1 MTVVGCPESVGSRQG
16 GGAGPLWSVGSPL
29 MPGSPS
35 TVAARCSLLGAGSTP
50 AWRVPEGSVV
60 GGRGREPG
68 FVSLCFFQKH
78 SE

>member
-1 MTVVGCPESVGSRQG
+1 
-16 GGAGPLWSVGSPL
+16 

-60 GGRGREPG
+60 GGRRREPG